1 MRAETGT
8 PHRPKNEGAP
18 HAHPGSGAPAPR
30 MPIPPSAPN
39 PFARHAHTAVHSWL
53 ACFAICQ
60 SPVSQRNL
68 RRARITE
75 TSALAYPDAG
85 PEDLVRLTQWL
96 YWTFIMDDDLDDGPD
111 GRDPTR
117 CAGALASLVRVLDGG
132 SGGSPATRA
141 FADVW
146 RRMLAD
152 RSPDWCKEFRKDTE
166 EWFWTYYEDAVDRA
180 ADRYPPLD
188 AYRYRRARGVGAH
201 MFLTLAELGAGL
213 DLPEEL
219 RHLPALQD
227 LKRAAAEYTGLN
239 NDLWSVAKDR
249 SVGVFHNA
257 VVLLERH
264 EGHSPREAADCVA
277 GMLAE
282 CAERMLTAARELPE
296 QLDAA
301 SATGPTRTDVLTC
314 AAAYQKFVRG
324 CFDYYH
330 RADRYTRPEP
340 QSSSPPAAVHRLF
353 ESDSTISGND
363 WD

>member
-1 MRAETGT
+1 
-8 PHRPKNEGAP
+8 
-18 HAHPGSGAPAPR
+18 
-30 MPIPPSAPN
+30 MPIPPSDPN
-39 PFARHAHTAVHSWL
+39 PFALHAHTAVHSWL

-96 YWTFIMDDDLDDGPD
+96 YWTFIMDDDFDDGPD
-111 GRDPTR
+111 GRDPAR

-132 SGGSPATRA
+132 SGGSPATCA

-152 RSPDWCKEFRKDTE
+152 RSPAWCKEFRKDTE

-188 AYRYRRARGVGAH
+188 TYRYRRARGVGAH
-201 MFLTLAELGAGL
+201 MFLTLAEVGAGL

-264 EGHSPREAADCVA
+264 EGHSPREAADHVA

-296 QLDAA
+296 QLDAV
-301 SATGPTRTDVLTC
+301 SAAGPTRTDVLTC

-340 QSSSPPAAVHRLF
+340 RSSSTPAAVHRLF
-353 ESDSTISGND
+353 ESDSTTSGND
-363 WD
+363 WN